1 LSTRSADPQ
10 AVLLVDDDVDTLE
23 MYALGLS
30 QAGYRA
36 LTATDVQS
44 AAVISKCDRPSA
56 IVTDLRL
63 AGHSGW
69 TLIQALK
76 SDPSTREIA
85 VIVLT
90 GHSDAS
96 IARTAREAGCAAVLT
111 KPCLPEDLAK
121 TLRRL
126 LPGDGHGGDGDG
138 GDGRFQG

>member
-1 LSTRSADPQ
+1 
-10 AVLLVDDDVDTLE
+10 VDDDVDTLE

-36 LTATDVQS
+36 LTATDAQS
-44 AAVISKCDRPSA
+44 AAVISKSDRPSA
-56 IVTDLRL
+56 VVTDLRL
-63 AGHSGW
+63 GGNSGW
-69 TLIQALK
+69 ALIQALK
-76 SDPSTREIA
+76 SDPSTSGIA

-96 IARTAREAGCAAVLT
+96 IAVTAREAGCAAVLT

-126 LPGDGHGGDGDG
+126 LPGD
-138 GDGRFQG
+138 